1 MVCLWCGKK
10 VGLMRGIVDRE
21 FCSQLHRRLASK
33 SPDRVV
39 KDTDVTSDYDL
50 NEMWTVDRENKRQ
63 SKTGHQAVGVFAVL
77 GIITLIAVGLAS
89 GGASGSGGNGG
100 GGGTGKL
107 SSLDP
112 KALTNSSGWGDSVR
126 SLWKNH
132 AQVTLTRDFS
142 SGSIGDYI
150 GDFVGARSA
159 SGKRDWSL
167 DANGLRPGKIRIWQK
182 STALQDYDVDFL
194 GQIEQKSMGWAFR
207 APDVKNYYG
216 TKLILNGRSAS
227 SGPNAGLVRFVM
239 LDGREQDRN
248 QLPLPLTLERGVP
261 YRVHLSVQGSRF
273 VTTVNSQVVSSW
285 SDSRLPRGGVG
296 FFSEDGDVS
305 TVKWVSLAERDSML
319 GRLFASFTLIQMPS
333 LVYYE
338 DIDIGGR

>member
-21 FCSQLHRRLASK
+21 FCSQLHRGLASK

-39 KDTDVTSDYDL
+39 KDIDVTSDYDL

-77 GIITLIAVGLAS
+77 GIITLVAIGLAT
-89 GGASGSGGNGG
+89 GGSSGSGGGG
-100 GGGTGKL
+100 GRGIPNN
-107 SSLDP
+107 LDP
-112 KALTNSSGWGDSVR
+112 TASTTNAGWGDSVR
-126 SLWKNH
+126 SLWKSH
-132 AQVTLTRDFS
+132 AQVTLTQDFS
-142 SGSIGDYI
+142 TGSIGDFI
-150 GDFVGARSA
+150 GARSN
-159 SGKRDWSL
+159 GRRDWSL

-216 TKLILNGRSAS
+216 TKLLLNGRGAAG
-227 SGPNAGLVRFVM
+227 GPNAGLVRFVM
-239 LDGREQDRN
+239 LDGREQDRS

-261 YRVHLSVQGSRF
+261 YRVHLTVQGSRF
-273 VTTVNSQVVSSW
+273 VTTVNGQVVSSW

-296 FFSEDGDVS
+296 FFSEDGEVS
-305 TVKWVSLAERDSML
+305 TVRWVSLAERDSIL
-319 GRLFASFTLIQMPS
+319 GRLFAHFSLIQAPS
-333 LVYYE
+333 LVYYRE
-338 DIDIGGR
+338 IDVGR